1 MSDDFITPKKSKTF
15 KPSLEMTKNAVEY
28 YQKIVDIDG
37 VSVENKM
44 SLIKQAKITNSTEKK
59 NKVKKKK
66 FETKKNNKTK
76 ENQEDDFEKGLQAL
90 AKYKDEQIVIELQKK
105 SNINIPREIVSENE
119 IKKDFTNLE
128 YTPKQI
134 QDFFKNVFYDIHEMF
149 KQNIVN

>member
-28 YQKIVDIDG
+28 YQKIVDIDVSKNFINSSSNMFQG

-105 SNINIPREIVSENE
+105 SVSDC
-119 IKKDFTNLE
+119 IKE
-128 YTPKQI
+128 
-134 QDFFKNVFYDIHEMF
+134 
-149 KQNIVN
+149 